1 MLSQTTQRTQL
12 FIQHPAQVIGQRC
25 IPGVPIIR
33 TMHWMCFIKKNE
45 LVATV
50 TNGYKV
56 KRLYMYDTS
65 CENTPSCIMVVS

>member
-1 MLSQTTQRTQL
+1 
-12 FIQHPAQVIGQRC
+12 
-25 IPGVPIIR
+25 
-33 TMHWMCFIKKNE
+33 MHSRRAYNSHNALDVFYQKNE
-45 LVATV
+45 LVAMV